1 MDSIKSILYQAHK
14 KPQRE
19 LCTYRQYEHILRWNI
34 YPDRPSVFGQYF
46 VSWQYTAVEVADIIQ
61 LLKDQNEEGLSLLYD
76 DYAATLLGIITGIV
90 KSKNIGEEILQQT
103 LLKAWNNINSY
114 DADKG
119 NFFSWLAVIARNS
132 AIDQVRLKGFQNHQK
147 IKDLDNVGEVMTT
160 PAAPSSSMDAQSLL
174 ASLEEKHQQVLDL
187 VYLQGYSQRDA
198 AEKLDIP
205 LGTVKTRIRL
215 GIATLRDNLKNEKN
229 LFLGMLFLLTLL
241 ILASW
246 I

>member
-1 MDSIKSILYQAHK
+1 
-14 KPQRE
+14 
-19 LCTYRQYEHILRWNI
+19 
-34 YPDRPSVFGQYF
+34 
-46 VSWQYTAVEVADIIQ
+46 VADIIQ
-61 LLKDQNEEGLSLLYD
+61 LLKDRNEQGLSLLYD
-76 DYAATLLGIITGIV
+76 NYAATLLGIITGIV

-132 AIDQVRLKGFQNHQK
+132 AIDQVRLKGFQNQQSLK
-147 IKDLDNVGEVMTT
+147 GLDKVGDIESRTVSPT
-160 PAAPSSSMDAQSLL
+160 SSMDAQSLL
-174 ASLEEKHQQVLDL
+174 STLEDKHQQVLDL

-215 GIATLRDNLKNEKN
+215 GIATLRENLKNEKN

-241 ILASW
+241 MLALW
-246 I
+246 T

>member
-1 MDSIKSILYQAHK
+1 M
-14 KPQRE
+14 
-19 LCTYRQYEHILRWNI
+19 
-34 YPDRPSVFGQYF
+34 
-46 VSWQYTAVEVADIIQ
+46 ADIIQ
-61 LLKDQNEEGLSLLYD
+61 LLKDRNEQGLSLLYD
-76 DYAATLLGIITGIV
+76 NYAATLLGIITGIV

-132 AIDQVRLKGFQNHQK
+132 AIDQVRLKGFQNQQNLK
-147 IKDLDNVGEVMTT
+147 GLDKVGDIESTT
-160 PAAPSSSMDAQSLL
+160 VSPSSSMDAQSLL
-174 ASLEEKHQQVLDL
+174 SSLEDKHQQVLDL
-187 VYLQGYSQRDA
+187 IYLQGYSQRDA

-215 GIATLRDNLKNEKN
+215 GIATLRENLKNEKN

-241 ILASW
+241 MLALW
-246 I
+246 T